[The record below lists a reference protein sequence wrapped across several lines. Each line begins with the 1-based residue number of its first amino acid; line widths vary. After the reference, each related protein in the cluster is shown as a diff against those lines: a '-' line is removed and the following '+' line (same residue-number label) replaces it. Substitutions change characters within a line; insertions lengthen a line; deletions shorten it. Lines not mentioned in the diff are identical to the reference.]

1 MPGVADNVTLPV
13 PQFESPIPIGREG
26 NGLIIAV
33 TVSRD
38 AEAHPERVFLA
49 CT

>member
-1 MPGVADNVTLPV
+1 MPAVADNVTLPV

-26 NGLIIAV
+26 NGLIVAI

-38 AEAHPERVFLA
+38 AEAHPEVVFRV